1 MVSASAAKTKD
12 GVIVVSLAN
21 VSLDKAQEVE
31 FAIDGMTA
39 KAINGEV
46 LASKNITD
54 YNDFAHPETVKP
66 AVFKEASIKKNI
78 VKVKIPAASI
88 VVLNIK

>member
-1 MVSASAAKTKD
+1 M
-12 GVIVVSLAN
+12 
-21 VSLDKAQEVE
+21 SLDKAQEVE